1 MLLYSPKVTRQIRR
15 MSEPP
20 EGSTTTDKK
29 SLIPRVHTHPK
40 NSLMQKVEIL
50 QAFTEDAI
58 NVLRQDLEASKQEVT
73 KADSTNI
80 SDLLR
85 ALDETHQQFR
95 SKLLRNMQGKR
106 QNSESE
112 GRQDFVTDTLESPNK
127 PEEVRKF
134 LFKLDDLSGSLAS
147 LEQKEDGPEKTIL
160 RPDPPSSPLP
170 ETTHPHELG
179 IIEEQNEVD
188 NTSENEVPI
197 EVETLQK
204 LDDTKV

>member
-1 MLLYSPKVTRQIRR
+1 MT
-15 MSEPP
+15 
-20 EGSTTTDKK
+20 EGTEGTTEKK
-29 SLIPRVHTHPK
+29 SQIPRVHTHPK
-40 NSLMQKVEIL
+40 NSLMLKVEIL

-58 NVLRQDLEASKQEVT
+58 NVLRQDLEATKQEVT
-73 KADSTNI
+73 TTSKTDSTNI
-80 SDLLR
+80 CELLK

-95 SKLLRNMQGKR
+95 NKLLRNMQGKR
-106 QNSESE
+106 QSSECE
-112 GRQDFVTDTLESPNK
+112 TKQDLVCDSLESPNK

-147 LEQKEDGPEKTIL
+147 LDQKEDAGIADKTSF

-170 ETTHPHELG
+170 ENVHLAHELE

-188 NTSENEVPI
+188 NTSENEIPI
-197 EVETLQK
+197 EMETLRA